1 MNTAGKVAA
10 QDQRYPAWMAISIGV
25 VYSALI
31 TWAEAAKLFG
41 IVDFLFFYLL
51 GICVLGY
58 VLNWRWAMALGLA
71 CAVMDGWWQHGR
83 GGHFPNPG
91 MIWPLISDL
100 GIFALA
106 AWLAD
111 RVRLQRDEQR
121 ELIAENAARKAALRE
136 LEATRERLALVLQHS
151 PACLYAA
158 GVTSPYQLTYVSENV
173 RRLFG
178 YEPADLL
185 NSRAQWLD
193 RVHTDDIAR
202 VHAFLAE
209 FFAEGEASC
218 EYRLRKKDGQYIWVL
233 DHAKLLRDDKG
244 NPIQAM
250 GFITDIN
257 ERKTAL
263 TTLEVQRDLAVS
275 LSLRE
280 DLSAGLKSLLDVVLR
295 MEGIDCCAIFLAD
308 EHATHFQLAV
318 HAGFSD
324 EFIEI
329 ISNPPPAGSPILDII
344 REGTPSFMSLPP
356 TQLDNPAVALE
367 KLGCQAI
374 IPLQFQGRLLGLLN
388 AASHKNSD
396 IPEPTRHFLE
406 ALAAQAAG
414 AISRIHTHEALQR
427 SENRL
432 KTIIDST
439 PVIVLAADLEGRIT
453 FEDGQALRTLHMEPG
468 AHLDSFIWDLCQPSY
483 RVRGY
488 VQQVLQGEEFNAFI
502 DIQKAPFDCWFSPE
516 RNAQGRI
523 IGFFAIATNHSER
536 QRLESQILDI
546 SDREQARIGQD
557 IHDGLCQQLVSLAFD
572 ANALQTRIEEA
583 NLPAAS
589 LAERICS
596 LLDAAITEARR
607 LARGLFPIRLDADGL
622 PSALEELALAT
633 TERFDLR
640 CRYLQQGN
648 PPVISQAQA
657 THLYRIAQEAVT
669 NAGKHARPKQ
679 VSIVL
684 MSTSAGLE
692 LRIEDDGLGLT
703 PDRIHQGMG
712 LSIMDYRARSI
723 GAKVSLSSN
732 PGRGTTVSCCVPRQ
746 LG

>member
-10 QDQRYPAWMAISIGV
+10 QDQRYPAWIAVSIGV
-25 VYSALI
+25 VYSALV

-41 IVDFLFFYLL
+41 IGDFLFLYLL

-58 VLNWRWAMALGLA
+58 TVSWRWAITVALA

-83 GGHFPNPG
+83 QAHFLTRE
-91 MIWPLISDL
+91 MIWGFTSDL

-121 ELIAENAARKAALRE
+121 ELSQENAARRAALRE

-158 GVTSPYQLTYVSENV
+158 GITPPYQLSYISENV
-173 RRLFG
+173 TRLFG
-178 YEPADLL
+178 YEPEDLL
-185 NSRAQWLD
+185 KEPGQWLKH
-193 RVHTDDIAR
+193 VHPEDMPQVQAY
-202 VHAFLAE
+202 LAE
-209 FFAEGEASC
+209 FFEKGEASC
-218 EYRLRKKDGQYIWVL
+218 EYRLRRKDGHFTWVL
-233 DHAKLLRDDKG
+233 DHAKLLKDDQG
-244 NPIQAM
+244 NPLQAM
-250 GFITDIN
+250 GFVTDIN
-257 ERKTAL
+257 DRKTAL

-275 LSLRE
+275 LSLRQ

-295 MEGIDCCAIFLAD
+295 MEGVDCCAVFLAD
-308 EHATHFQLAV
+308 EHATHFHLAV
-318 HAGFSD
+318 HSGFSD
-324 EFIEI
+324 EFIQI
-329 ISNPPPAGSPILDII
+329 ISSPPPAGNPILDIL
-344 REGTPSFMSLPP
+344 REGKPAYMGLPLEQP
-356 TQLDNPAVALE
+356 ENPAVQLE
-367 KLGCQAI
+367 KLRSQAI

-388 AASHKNSD
+388 AASHRSSEV
-396 IPEPTRHFLE
+396 PSQTRHFLE

-414 AISRIHTHEALQR
+414 AISRIRTHEALQR

-439 PVIVLAADLEGRIT
+439 PVIVLAADLEGHIT
-453 FEDGQALRTLHMEPG
+453 FEDGQALRTLHLEPG
-468 AHLDSFIWDLCQPSY
+468 AHLDSLIWDLCQPSY

-516 RNAQGRI
+516 RNAQGKI

-572 ANALQTRIEEA
+572 ANALQTRIEGA
-583 NLPAAS
+583 NVPAAS

-633 TERFDLR
+633 TERLDLH
-640 CRYLQQGN
+640 CRYVQQGN

-669 NAGKHARPKQ
+669 NASKHARPTQ
-679 VSIVL
+679 ISIVL
-684 MSTSAGLE
+684 ISSQAGME
-692 LRIEDDGLGLT
+692 LRIEDDGLGLA

-723 GAKVSLSSN
+723 GATVSLSSN
-732 PGRGTTVSCCVPRQ
+732 PGRGTTVSCCVSRQ

>member
-10 QDQRYPAWMAISIGV
+10 QDQRYPAWIAVLIGV

-41 IVDFLFFYLL
+41 IGDYLFFYLL
-51 GICVLGY
+51 GVCVLGY
-58 VLNWRWAMALGLA
+58 MVNWRWAMMMALA

-83 GGHFPNPG
+83 GGESLTRAV
-91 MIWPLISDL
+91 IWGVASELAV
-100 GIFALA
+100 FALA

-111 RVRLQRDEQR
+111 RLRLQREEQHQLA
-121 ELIAENAARKAALRE
+121 EENAARSSTLRE

-158 GVTSPYQLTYVSENV
+158 GTKPPYQLTYISSNVS
-173 RRLFG
+173 RLFG

-185 NSRAQWLD
+185 EGRRPWLGS
-193 RVHTDDIAR
+193 VHPEDLPQVEAY
-202 VHAFLAE
+202 LAE
-209 FFAEGEASC
+209 FFQKGEASC
-218 EYRLRKKDGQYIWVL
+218 EYRFQKKDGHYTWVL
-233 DHAKLLRDDKG
+233 DHAKLLRDDQG
-244 NPIQAM
+244 NPVQAM

-275 LSLRE
+275 LSLRQ
-280 DLSAGLKSLLDVVLR
+280 DLSVGLKSLLDVVLR

-308 EHATHFQLAV
+308 EHTPQFHLSV
-318 HAGFSD
+318 HSGFSD
-324 EFIEI
+324 EFIQI
-329 ISNPPPAGSPILDII
+329 ISRPPPKGNPIRAILS
-344 REGTPSFMSLPP
+344 EGKPFYMSLAQGPP
-356 TQLDNPAVALE
+356 DNPAVQVE
-367 KLGCQAI
+367 KLRCQAI

-388 AASHKNSD
+388 AASHQNSEV
-396 IPEPTRHFLE
+396 PSQTRHFLE

-414 AISRIHTHEALQR
+414 AISRIRTHEALQR

-453 FEDGQALRTLHMEPG
+453 FEDGQALRALHLEPG
-468 AHLDSFIWDLCQPSY
+468 AHRGSFIWDLCQPSY

-516 RNAQGRI
+516 RNAQGQI
-523 IGFFAIATNHSER
+523 VGFFAIATNHSER

-572 ANALQTRIEEA
+572 ANALQSRVEEA
-583 NLPAAS
+583 NLPQNG

-596 LLDAAITEARR
+596 MLDAAITEARR
-607 LARGLFPIRLDADGL
+607 LARGLFPIRLEADGL

-633 TERFDLR
+633 TERLDLR

-669 NAGKHARPKQ
+669 NASKHAKPTQ
-679 VSIVL
+679 ISITL
-684 MSTSAGLE
+684 ITNSQGLE
-692 LRIEDDGLGLT
+692 LRIEDDGLGLA

-723 GAKVSLSSN
+723 GATVSLSSN
-732 PGRGTTVSCCVPRQ
+732 PGKGTTVSCCVSRQ